1 MFTKRWLIDA
11 FERVVATF
19 AQAFLAI
26 IVAAPILDMS
36 TWKAAAVSGI
46 AAAMSVLKALIAK
59 GTGDP
64 ESASLAS
71 SVPGG
76 P

>member
-11 FERVVATF
+11 LERIIVTAL
-19 AQAFLAI
+19 QAFLAI
-26 IVAAPILDMS
+26 IVAAPILDMA
-36 TWKAAAVSGI
+36 TWKAGAVAAI
-46 AAAMSVLKALIAK
+46 AAGFSALKAVVAK
-59 GTGDP
+59 GFGDP
-64 ESASLAS
+64 DSASLAS

>member
-1 MFTKRWLIDA
+1 MFTKRWAIDA
-11 FERVVATF
+11 LERVLATF

-46 AAAMSVLKALIAK
+46 AAAMSALKALVAK
-59 GTGDP
+59 GVGDP

>member
-11 FERVVATF
+11 LERVVVTF

-26 IVAAPILDMS
+26 IVAAPMLDMS
-36 TWKAAAVSGI
+36 TMKAAAVAGI
-46 AAAMSVLKALIAK
+46 AAGLSALKAIVAK
-59 GTGDP
+59 GVGDP